1 MIRFFGLILLLA
13 LVCNPLRAQLD
24 EPTVK
29 SQSEPAIDE
38 SEQQQTPPA
47 KPDISSDPEP
57 KSKSQPDTTVFNP
70 TEEIS
75 EDSPVPFPVD
85 I

>member
-1 MIRFFGLILLLA
+1 MIRGFSLIIFLA
-13 LVCNPLRAQLD
+13 LVCNPLLAQLD
-24 EPTVK
+24 EPTVETK
-29 SQSEPAIDE
+29 KQPATEESAQQEEPPVKTAT
-38 SEQQQTPPA
+38 SSTPM
-47 KPDISSDPEP
+47 PERE
-57 KSKSQPDTTVFNP
+57 SQPDTTVFNP

>member
-1 MIRFFGLILLLA
+1 MNRYIIYLIVLSLSWHTALA
-13 LVCNPLRAQLD
+13 QV
-24 EPTVK
+24 
-29 SQSEPAIDE
+29 SEPVQVPPSADA
-38 SEQQQTPPA
+38 EQQQQQPG
-47 KPDISSDPEP
+47 DDPE
-57 KSKSQPDTTVFNP
+57 KQPEEVDQPVPEPEATVFNP